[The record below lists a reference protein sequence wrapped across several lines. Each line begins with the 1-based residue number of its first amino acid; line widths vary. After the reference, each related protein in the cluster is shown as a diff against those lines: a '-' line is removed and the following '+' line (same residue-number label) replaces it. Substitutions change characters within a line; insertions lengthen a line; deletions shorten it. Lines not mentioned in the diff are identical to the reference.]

1 MHTIQRPNISQQ
13 TPFSKFYI
21 LNKTSLRDL
30 TAELMTS
37 TFIDNVKLL
46 FSKPIENIVNLRV
59 YPFDIASFVGSTT
72 LADIK
77 INDITMTTK
86 GLIVPDQVPDLLDMG
101 TIFVQPQYMEDV
113 TAPAFFDYEPY
124 TTLQLYLPYIGFTDI
139 PCQVVMGKYLS
150 IKYAVDFATG
160 ECTAF
165 LLVSEPGSTA
175 TTLFKTVKGQIGI
188 SIPIGGGQWQDIA
201 NNILKIGM
209 GVVGIVAGA
218 SAGGAAMLAAGG
230 GVIGGAMNMNTS
242 PTVSGTLS
250 NYNAYYGPQTCYLV
264 YTRKKPILNQIFYST
279 RGRLSGLQGK
289 LSDLKGFT
297 MIDRVHMDGFPGAT
311 SEEITE
317 IENLLKAGVILPG
330 TASSYTI
337 TTTVTNGTYS
347 GGTTIM
353 QNETQTITITA
364 DSGYLLPDRVTV
376 TGAVFVDYN
385 NRTGVIKVGQPTG
398 NITITVEC
406 IAIESAFW
414 TVTPNITNGELVGDQ
429 EIDKTFTTYTAS
441 ILPGTGY
448 TYPETI
454 TVTGGT
460 VAYNKTDGSFTI
472 TDITDNI
479 VITAVCI
486 PTVTPP
492 TPPPEPTVY
501 QIMTDITNGSLIDI
515 PATVQQGGSAVSGTI
530 QPNSGYVLP
539 TTITVSGCSYT
550 YDNVT
555 GVITLSNYTGNIQ
568 IIGECSEEPQST
580 GTQDYYLKTNYDY
593 VFNDTINYSSITKFE
608 RIRFEFPFHSN
619 NNNFTAIEVAYSN
632 NEFAGIYY
640 EDTEANLTHV
650 YTTSWSA
657 EAYKTI
663 TPDIDGKSYRR
674 LYNMN
679 SQFLIDNFTESPI
692 LGTFYNLSG
701 SITGGTLISYDNYIL
716 GGSSS
721 TTIGYYVS
729 ENHVATKTCNV
740 TNATATPLIDTKE
753 FNIQNVTGDVIFNI
767 ICPEHQ
773 NNLSWRFKAA
783 PKALGSQG
791 TSYSIGFTSNDTH
804 FTILRNGTTF
814 KEKFH
819 LYYNDTE
826 AYKSGW
832 KNSNFRDIIFDTE
845 PEQALLTY
853 LQNNATLMS

>member
-21 LNKTSLRDL
+21 LNKTRLKAL

-37 TFIDNVKLL
+37 TFLDNVKLL

-59 YPFDIASFVGSTT
+59 YPFNIASFVRSTSI
-72 LADIK
+72 ADIK
-77 INDITMTTK
+77 INDVTMTTK
-86 GLIVPDQVPDLLDMG
+86 GIIVPDQVPDFLDMG
-101 TIFVQPQYMEDV
+101 SIFVQPQYMEEV

-139 PCQVVMGKYLS
+139 PCQVVMGKNLL
-150 IKYAVDFATG
+150 IRYAVDFATG

-209 GVVGIVAGA
+209 GIAGTVAGA
-218 SAGGAAMLAAGG
+218 STGEAALLAAGV

-337 TTTVTNGTYS
+337 TTTVTNGTYT

-364 DSGYLLPDRVTV
+364 DSGYLLPERVTV
-376 TGAVFVDYN
+376 TGAAFVDYN

-398 NITITVEC
+398 NITITAEC

-429 EIDKTFTTYTAS
+429 EIDKTFTTYNAS

-448 TYPETI
+448 TYPENI

-479 VITAVCI
+479 VITAVC
-486 PTVTPP
+486 
-492 TPPPEPTVY
+492 
-501 QIMTDITNGSLIDI
+501 
-515 PATVQQGGSAVSGTI
+515 PAQ
-530 QPNSGYVLP
+530 
-539 TTITVSGCSYT
+539 
-550 YDNVT
+550 
-555 GVITLSNYTGNIQ
+555 
-568 IIGECSEEPQST
+568 
-580 GTQDYYLKTNYDY
+580 
-593 VFNDTINYSSITKFE
+593 
-608 RIRFEFPFHSN
+608 
-619 NNNFTAIEVAYSN
+619 
-632 NEFAGIYY
+632 
-640 EDTEANLTHV
+640 
-650 YTTSWSA
+650 
-657 EAYKTI
+657 
-663 TPDIDGKSYRR
+663 
-674 LYNMN
+674 
-679 SQFLIDNFTESPI
+679 
-692 LGTFYNLSG
+692 
-701 SITGGTLISYDNYIL
+701 
-716 GGSSS
+716 
-721 TTIGYYVS
+721 
-729 ENHVATKTCNV
+729 
-740 TNATATPLIDTKE
+740 
-753 FNIQNVTGDVIFNI
+753 
-767 ICPEHQ
+767 
-773 NNLSWRFKAA
+773 
-783 PKALGSQG
+783 
-791 TSYSIGFTSNDTH
+791 
-804 FTILRNGTTF
+804 
-814 KEKFH
+814 
-819 LYYNDTE
+819 
-826 AYKSGW
+826 
-832 KNSNFRDIIFDTE
+832 
-845 PEQALLTY
+845 
-853 LQNNATLMS
+853 

>member
-21 LNKTSLRDL
+21 LNKTRLKAL
-30 TAELMTS
+30 TNELMTN
-37 TFIDNVKLL
+37 TFLDNVKLL

-72 LADIK
+72 LAGIK

-86 GLIVPDQVPDLLDMG
+86 GFIVPDQVPDFLDMG
-101 TIFVQPQYMEDV
+101 SIFVQPQYMEEV

-124 TTLQLYLPYIGFTDI
+124 TMLQLYLPYIGFTDI
-139 PCQVVMGKYLS
+139 PCQVVMGKNLS

-160 ECTAF
+160 ECNAF

-201 NNILKIGM
+201 NNILKLSA
-209 GVVGIVAGA
+209 GIVGTFAGA
-218 SAGGAAMLAAGG
+218 SAGGAASLVAGV
-230 GVIGGAMNMNTS
+230 GVIGEAMNINTT

-317 IENLLKAGVILPG
+317 IENLLKTGVILPG

-337 TTTVTNGTYS
+337 TTTVTNGTYT
-347 GGTTIM
+347 GGTSIM

-364 DSGYLLPDRVTV
+364 DSGYLLPERVTV
-376 TGAVFVDYN
+376 TGAAFVDYN

-398 NITITVEC
+398 NIIITVEC
-406 IAIESAFW
+406 IPIESAFW

-429 EIDKTFTTYTAS
+429 EIDKEFTTYNAS
-441 ILPGTGY
+441 ILPLTGY
-448 TYPETI
+448 KLPETI

-479 VITAVCI
+479 VITAVC
-486 PTVTPP
+486 PQEVPL
-492 TPPPEPTVY
+492 PTVY
-501 QIMTDITNGSLIDI
+501 QIMTDITNGSLMDI
-515 PATVQQGGSAVSGTI
+515 PATVQQGGGAVSGTI
-530 QPNSGYVLP
+530 QPNAGYVLP
-539 TTITVSGCSYT
+539 TSITVSGCSYT

-568 IIGECSEEPQST
+568 IIGECVEEPQST

-593 VFNDTINYSSITKFE
+593 VFKDTINYSSITNFE

-619 NNNFTAIEVAYSN
+619 GNNFTAIEVAHSN
-632 NEFAGIYY
+632 SEFAGIYY

-650 YTTSWSA
+650 YTSSWSS

-679 SQFLIDNFTESPI
+679 SQFLIDNFTEAPI
-692 LGTFYNLSG
+692 LGTFYHLSG
-701 SITGGTLISYDNYIL
+701 TITGGTLINYDNYIL

-721 TTIGYYVS
+721 TTIGYNVS

-740 TNATATPLIDTKE
+740 TNATAAPLIDTKE
-753 FNIQNVTGDVIFNI
+753 FNIQNVTGDVVFNI

-773 NNLSWRFKAA
+773 NNLSWRFKSS
-783 PKALGSQG
+783 PKSLGAQG
-791 TSYSIGFTSNDTH
+791 TSYSIGFTTNDTH

-814 KEKFH
+814 KEKFY